1 MNTPT
6 EHNERR
12 WREALR
18 ENVTSERA
26 SHQLQ
31 FSRLVFVL
39 GPFNQINQI
48 TNARPR
54 VRRPWCHQLP
64 APALPILKF

>member
-39 GPFNQINQI
+39 CPFNQINQI
-48 TNARPR
+48 TNATR
-54 VRRPWCHQLP
+54 VRSPWCHQLP